1 MPGFEF
7 PRAALRRIAVRARQK
22 NSIYL
27 ALSLIA
33 RVLNAFGMFIAIQRF
48 VPSTFGEMSYLTA
61 TAVSTVAFC
70 SFGIELSINAELTRK
85 LRDSLPLGPTVM
97 AGCALALVGALLA
110 CAVVCTAFASQLK
123 LSSSPGWAVVAVC
136 IYSSF
141 MISTSL
147 LTAMSFALDA
157 SVNVGVSYMATSLIF
172 VGFALFSNAGATG
185 VDLMFFLICAQIVA
199 VS

>member
-1 MPGFEF
+1 MPGFESY
-7 PRAALRRIAVRARQK
+7 RAAFRKIALRARQK

-27 ALSLIA
+27 GLSLFA
-33 RVLNAFGMFIAIQRF
+33 RVLNALGMFIAIQRF

-70 SFGIELSINAELTRK
+70 SLGIELSVNAELTRK
-85 LRDSLPLGPTVM
+85 LRDSAPLGPTVM
-97 AGCALALVGALLA
+97 AGCALAICGTVLA
-110 CAVVCTAFASQLK
+110 CLVVCGVFASQLK

-136 IYSSF
+136 IFSSF
-141 MISTSL
+141 TILNSL